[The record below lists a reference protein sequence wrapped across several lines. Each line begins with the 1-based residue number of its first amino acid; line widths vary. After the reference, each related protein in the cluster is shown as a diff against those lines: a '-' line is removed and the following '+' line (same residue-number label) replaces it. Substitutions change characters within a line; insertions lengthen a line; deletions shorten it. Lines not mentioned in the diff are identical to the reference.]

1 MLRTISRSV
10 CAARR
15 KWQLPACTAGVSA
28 LEFAIV
34 APVFLAM
41 ATGAFKFGLAM
52 TQYLALTN
60 AAAQGATT
68 FALSRG
74 TTTSYT
80 TTTTAITSAA
90 PGLTAGSIT
99 KTVRVNGTPCSDNTA
114 CGTALVAGAT
124 ASVTV
129 TYPCDL
135 TVMGVNFKSG
145 CTLSAQSAQMVQ

>member
-15 KWQLPACTAGVSA
+15 KWQLPACSAGVSA
-28 LEFAIV
+28 LEFAII

-74 TTTSYT
+74 SSTPYVS
-80 TTTTAITSAA
+80 TTTAITNAA
-90 PGLTAGSIT
+90 PGLTAASIT
-99 KTVRVNGTPCSDNTA
+99 KTVR
-114 CGTALVAGAT
+114 
-124 ASVTV
+124 
-129 TYPCDL
+129 
-135 TVMGVNFKSG
+135 
-145 CTLSAQSAQMVQ
+145 